1 MDTLT
6 VVAVLI
12 GAAVGLT
19 LGYVLGLLRAEA
31 RRADD
36 RGRLAAAEARYEE
49 LTRER
54 EQLLARSREDD
65 SLLRALGPVTQQL
78 RDMSGKVGRL
88 QELQSASSAEVSQ
101 QLRHAHVT
109 SQELV
114 SATSRLNAA
123 LMSTSARGVW
133 GETELMRI
141 VEAAGML
148 NRVHF
153 DAQSAQGSGRPD
165 LIINLP
171 GGGRLAVDAK
181 APLSDYLRAIDIGAD
196 DEESLER
203 RTRLLNANVKA
214 LRQHIRELEKRNY
227 PAEFPHSPQFT
238 VLFLPTE
245 SMLAEALA
253 RDGAIL
259 EDAAARGVVLAS
271 PSSLLA
277 LLRSVA
283 ATWSSSR
290 IAEEAEAIMAL
301 GKDLNSRL
309 SKVCDHLTQLGTG
322 LTRAVKAYNAT
333 VGSIEKRLL
342 VTARDFESLPPLSPA
357 PGRLDGEDAQPRA
370 MLAEFSP
377 GEDGAA
383 AGPEGEEA
391 RQA

>member
-1 MDTLT
+1 MDTVTLLA
-6 VVAVLI
+6 VVI
-12 GAAVGLT
+12 AAVVGLA
-19 LGYVLGLLRAEA
+19 LGYVLASLRAEA
-31 RRADD
+31 RWAGE
-36 RGRLAAAEARYEE
+36 RGRIAAAEARYEE
-49 LTRER
+49 IAREH
-54 EQLLARSREDD
+54 EQLRIRSREDD
-65 SLLRALGPVTQQL
+65 NLLRALGPVTEQL

-88 QELQSASSAEVSQ
+88 HELQSASSAQVSQ
-101 QLRHAHVT
+101 QLQHAHVT
-109 SQELV
+109 SQELI

-133 GETELMRI
+133 GETELLRI

-153 DAQSAQGSGRPD
+153 EAQASQGSGRPD
-165 LIINLP
+165 LVINLP

-181 APLSDYLRAIDIGAD
+181 APMSDYLRAIDIGAD
-196 DEESLER
+196 DEESLKR
-203 RTRLLNANVKA
+203 RNELLDANIKA
-214 LRQHIRELEKRNY
+214 LRQHIRELQRRNY
-227 PAEFPHSPQFT
+227 PGEFPHSPQFT

-259 EDAAARGVVLAS
+259 EDAAGRGVVLAS

-290 IAEEAEAIMAL
+290 IAEEAESIMAL
-301 GKDLNSRL
+301 GKDLSTRL
-309 SKVCDHLTQLGTG
+309 SKVCEHLTQLGTG

-342 VTARDFESLPPLSPA
+342 VTARDFESLPPISEA
-357 PGRLDGEDAQPRA
+357 PPRLDGADAQPRA
-370 MLAEFSP
+370 LLTEFA
-377 GEDGAA
+377 D
-383 AGPEGEEA
+383 EEA
-391 RQA
+391 DLESR